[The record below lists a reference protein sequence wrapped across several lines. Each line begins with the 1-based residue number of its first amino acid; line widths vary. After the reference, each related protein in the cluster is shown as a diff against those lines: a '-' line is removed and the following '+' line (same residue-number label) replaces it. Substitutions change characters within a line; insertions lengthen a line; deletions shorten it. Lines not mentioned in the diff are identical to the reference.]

1 MCQSLKHIFMN
12 ELIDETADYVL
23 DLASS
28 QRLSILFKLLEKKS
42 TPTEL
47 AKKLDSTKQE
57 VHRNFTRLM
66 ESGLIKKNNDGK
78 YSLTTFGEVVCTQVP
93 TLVFLSQNRR
103 YFEGHS
109 FGEIPHKFKMRCGQL
124 ANGTHIKGFS
134 KVMEKWKSIYKN
146 SDEYVYEI
154 LSEVPLDLI
163 EPLVK
168 RIKKGVKFNYIFSE
182 SAVVP
187 EGRKS
192 LLKKLGFDKLID
204 IGLVERKMT
213 NNVQTVL
220 VLSEKE
226 ACVLFPDQNGESDIS
241 EMFHS
246 DDAMFHEWCLDY
258 FRYCWYGSD
267 VFKES
272 KLKE

>member
-1 MCQSLKHIFMN
+1 MSNI
-12 ELIDETADYVL
+12 IDETANYVL
-23 DLASS
+23 DLASP
-28 QRLSILFKLLEKKS
+28 QRLNILFELLGKSS
-42 TPTEL
+42 TPTQI

-57 VHRNFTRLM
+57 VHRNFIRLV
-66 ESGLIKKNNDGK
+66 ESGLIEKNNDGN

-93 TLVFLSQNRR
+93 TIVFFSQNRK
-103 YFEGHS
+103 YFEEHS
-109 FGEIPHKFKMRCGQL
+109 FGDVPHKFKMRCGQL
-124 ANGTHIKGFS
+124 ANSIHIKGFS
-134 KVMEKWKSIYKN
+134 KVMEQWKSIYKN

-168 RIKKGVKFNYIFSE
+168 RIKNGVKFNYIFSK

-187 EGRKS
+187 PGRKS
-192 LLKKLGFDKLID
+192 LLKKLGFEKLMEK
-204 IGLVERKMT
+204 GLVERKMK

-226 ACVLFPDQNGESDIS
+226 ACVLFPDKEGESDLS
-241 EMFHS
+241 EMFYS
-246 DDAMFHEWCLDY
+246 NDPMFQEWCLDY

-267 VFKES
+267 IFEES